1 MLVGPPAGDIP
12 PEETRAMT
20 AATSAAV
27 SSGYRGDPLTGS
39 TSTVPVTPRAASVRF
54 SAARS
59 SCSAADAPS
68 TRLPY
73 NALNAV
79 QPSRSPMAAT
89 TGMLSRNSA
98 DRAGQETRPRSPP
111 GMSPAKK
118 FSPTS
123 ATPASCTAVT
133 NLSTSASVGTATA
146 NGHQNSTA
154 SNPAALA
161 AAGRWSRGNSVNR
174 IEQLTS
180 YLSE

>member
-1 MLVGPPAGDIP
+1 
-12 PEETRAMT
+12 
-20 AATSAAV
+20 
-27 SSGYRGDPLTGS
+27 
-39 TSTVPVTPRAASVRF
+39 
-54 SAARS
+54 
-59 SCSAADAPS
+59 
-68 TRLPY
+68 
-73 NALNAV
+73 
-79 QPSRSPMAAT
+79 MAAT

-123 ATPASCTAVT
+123 ATPASWMART
-133 NLSTSASVGTATA
+133 NWSTSASLGTATA

-154 SNPAALA
+154 SKPAALA

-180 YLSE
+180 YRSEWPMFGLLNFVLWK